1 MGLVAFSLCNIW
13 FALETSD
20 EEKSV
25 FSPVTVNN
33 PTLLK
38 AAGVAFLF
46 TVLATEL
53 RITNTILDTVNL
65 AADQWAIAFVVSLAV
80 IVIAEVKKLLKIRT
94 TALPALASTES
105 PASAAA

>member
-20 EEKSV
+20 EEKSL
-25 FSPVTVNN
+25 FSSETLEN

-46 TVLATEL
+46 AVLATEL

-65 AADQWAIAFVVSLAV
+65 TVDQWLTAFVVSLAI

-94 TALPALASTES
+94 TTVPALATTEA
-105 PASAAA
+105 ASAAA